1 MKHSSNK
8 LFEPALVQTAL
19 KQSFIKLDPRVMVR
33 NPVMFTVEIGTVVM
47 AYVTIYS
54 MRNAGQGSPLYNF
67 FIFLI
72 LLLTVLFANFA
83 EAIAEA
89 RGKAQ
94 ADSLRKTREET
105 PAKVVLANGNIE
117 IRSSNQLKKGDVFAC
132 EAGDTIPTDGEIIE
146 GIATIDE
153 SAITG
158 ESAPVIRESGGD
170 KSSVTGGTKVL
181 SDHIKVKVNTQPG
194 ESFLDKMIALVEGAS
209 RQKTP
214 NEIALTILLASFTLV
229 FIIVCITLKPFAD
242 YANTP
247 ITIAALISLF
257 VCLIPTTIGGLLS
270 AIGIAG
276 MDRALRANVITKSG
290 KAVETAG
297 DIDVLLLDKTGTI
310 TIGNRKATNFYPTS
324 GIEDK
329 RFIEAC
335 MLSSLADETPE
346 GKSIVELATAQDY
359 KLLTVA
365 EGAKFIKFTAET
377 RSSGLDTPDGKRIRK
392 GAFDAIRNIVLM
404 AGNPFPMD
412 IEDHV
417 KKIASNGGTPLVVA
431 ENEKAL
437 GVIELQDI
445 IKPGISERFERLRKM
460 GVKTVMVTGDNPLTA
475 KFIAEKAGVDDFI
488 AEAKPEDKMNYIKEE
503 QALGKLVAMMG
514 DGTNDAPALAQ
525 ADVGVAMNSGTQ
537 AAKEAGNMVDLDND
551 PTKLIEIVEIG
562 KQLLITRGTLTTFSI
577 ANDVAKYFAIV
588 PALFIASI
596 PALQHLNIMGLH
608 SPESAI
614 LSAVIF
620 NAIIIPILIPLAL
633 KGVEYKPIGASALL
647 RRNLFIY
654 GLGGVIAP
662 FIGIKVIDLLVGLFV

>member
-1 MKHSSNK
+1 MKTSSNK

-19 KQSFIKLDPRVMVR
+19 KQSFIKLDPRVMIK
-33 NPVMFTVEIGTVVM
+33 NPVMFTVEIGTVIM

-54 MRNAGQGSPLYNF
+54 MSNSGQGAPAYNF
-67 FIFLI
+67 IIFLI

-105 PAKVVLANGNIE
+105 PAKVLLADGKTE
-117 IRSSNQLKKGDVFAC
+117 IRSSSLLKKGDVFIC

-181 SDHIKVKVNTQPG
+181 SDQIKVQVNTQPG

-229 FIIVCITLKPFAD
+229 FIIVCVTLKPFAD

-310 TIGNRKATNFYPTS
+310 TIGNRKATSFYPAP
-324 GIEDK
+324 GVDMNH
-329 RFIEAC
+329 FIEAC
-335 MLSSLADETPE
+335 IMSSLADETPE
-346 GKSIVELATAQDY
+346 GKSILELAAVQGHSIQ
-359 KLLTVA
+359 A
-365 EGAKFIKFTAET
+365 APEGSNFIKFTAET
-377 RSSGLDTPDGKRIRK
+377 RSSGLDTADGKRTRK
-392 GAFDAIRNIVLM
+392 GAFDSIRNMVLK
-404 AGNPFPMD
+404 AGNPFPVET
-412 IEDHV
+412 EDQV
-417 KKIASNGGTPLVVA
+417 KAISNNGGTPLVVA
-431 ENEKAL
+431 LNEKTM

-596 PALQHLNIMGLH
+596 PALQSLNIMGLH

-633 KGVEYKPIGASALL
+633 KGVEYKAIGASALL
-647 RRNLFIY
+647 RRNLLIY

-662 FIGIKVIDLLVGLFV
+662 FIGIKIIDLLVGLFV